1 MRRGGSWQRPFP
13 STPQPSPT
21 RLERRGSRQPSP
33 STPRHG
39 SLEGGRSDPT
49 KWTTRPGSMEV
60 RPVYGG
66 ATGLGSFATAEE
78 AAQCVAR
85 SPEGQAAAE
94 QAVASSSHAIQAA
107 SADTA
112 ADSAAADIVKRARRL
127 ERESRKERRQEPPS
141 TPRSNPGVTQWSTEE
156 DKTLAD
162 AVKVQSFPD
171 GVNWVGVAAWLEG
184 RTPDACLQ
192 RWRYSVDPTIR
203 RGKWTPEEDKLLRQ
217 GVAQHGAK
225 EWARWV
231 TGHMNGRTAPQC
243 RERWVNSL
251 DPNKRAV
258 VEAPWTAEEDTA
270 LVKAVELLGTKTWSA
285 VQRHA
290 PQLQHRTDQHCKVRW
305 VRHLEPTAAAG
316 KIGKTGNV
324 KWTDE
329 EDKAL
334 SNAVAAHPNA
344 VFGAVDWKA
353 VHKALRPILP
363 RRTIHHSPENLRT
376 RWRNIINSRI

>member
-1 MRRGGSWQRPFP
+1 M
-13 STPQPSPT
+13 
-21 RLERRGSRQPSP
+21 
-33 STPRHG
+33 
-39 SLEGGRSDPT
+39 
-49 KWTTRPGSMEV
+49 
-60 RPVYGG
+60 
-66 ATGLGSFATAEE
+66 
-78 AAQCVAR
+78 
-85 SPEGQAAAE
+85 
-94 QAVASSSHAIQAA
+94 
-107 SADTA
+107 
-112 ADSAAADIVKRARRL
+112 
-127 ERESRKERRQEPPS
+127 
-141 TPRSNPGVTQWSTEE
+141 
-156 DKTLAD
+156 
-162 AVKVQSFPD
+162 
-171 GVNWVGVAAWLEG
+171 
-184 RTPDACLQ
+184 
-192 RWRYSVDPTIR
+192 
-203 RGKWTPEEDKLLRQ
+203 LRQ

-258 VEAPWTAEEDTA
+258 IEAPWTAEEDTA

-363 RRTIHHSPENLRT
+363 RRTINHSPENLRT